1 MNRFFNYTTS
11 ACTDLHSMSVFAF
24 DPSISSLKEVLMYE
38 LQHIAYYITKIS
50 ELEVDTD
57 EIRNRL
63 IKFIAKVVVNLDFKR
78 ETLNVIIE
86 DLKDEKRKL
95 EEQYIKVSEDMGLP
109 YQTLKT
115 NPILDTEK
123 MDVIT
128 AINQG
133 ERQSLLKNL
142 NLSKSKKNLYDIM
155 MNLVKNTALY
165 LVEVENYDKPY
176 IEGEQAVL
184 RLLNATN
191 FMTAS
196 EEKLKNKIYEFSK
209 YSRQA
214 MVLIKKNIIEKYGP
228 IVLSEVDLSIKPG
241 KSILVSG
248 HFFPDLELVL
258 DAVKDTDINVYTHS
272 EMLVAHSLEKFQHN
286 RNLVGHYQHSINSLQ
301 LDFASFPGAILV
313 TKNSQPNVDIIRGR
327 VYSLD
332 PNPAFGMTRI
342 NESDI
347 NSLIDIANNSKG
359 FLRDT
364 PAEKIKVGFD
374 KKQVDEKLEGII
386 SKIKNGDIKHLFM
399 IDLVNSNINTLNYIK
414 RLLEIIPQDT
424 YAISLTQTEDRDN
437 VWFVNS
443 YAGIFIFNYIIE
455 KLEKEFDMEKLK
467 FIVFLTQCNYDLIS
481 HLATLHGYNITKPY
495 LCNYCPSLISP
506 SLIEGLKE
514 VYGLNIITQS
524 PEYDLKNI
532 LSDEN

>member
-11 ACTDLHSMSVFAF
+11 SCTDPHSTSVFAF
-24 DPSISSLKEVLMYE
+24 DPSITSLKEVLMYE

-78 ETLNVIIE
+78 ETLNAIIE
-86 DLKDEKRKL
+86 DLK
-95 EEQYIKVSEDMGLP
+95 EDMGLP

-115 NPILDTEK
+115 NPIIDTEK

-165 LVEVENYDKPY
+165 LVEVENYNKPY
-176 IEGEQAVL
+176 IEGERAVL
-184 RLLNATN
+184 RLLTATN
-191 FMTAS
+191 FMTVS

-209 YSRQA
+209 YSRKV
-214 MVLIKKNIIEKYGP
+214 MELIKENIVEKYGP
-228 IVLSEVDLSIKPG
+228 IVLSEVDLSIKEG
-241 KSILVSG
+241 KAILVSG

-272 EMLVAHSLEKFQHN
+272 EMLVAHSLEKFQN
-286 RNLVGHYQHSINSLQ
+286 NKNLVGHYQHSINSLQ

-332 PNPAFGMTRI
+332 PNPAFGLTRI
-342 NESDI
+342 KESEI
-347 NSLIDIANNSKG
+347 NSLIEFANNSKG
-359 FLRDT
+359 FLKNSPSD
-364 PAEKIKVGFD
+364 KIKVGFD
-374 KKQVDEKLEGII
+374 KKQVDEKLEHII
-386 SKIKNGDIKHLFM
+386 SKIKNGEIKHLFM
-399 IDLVNSNINTLNYIK
+399 IDLVNTNTNTLNYINK
-414 RLLEIIPQDT
+414 LLEIIPESA
-424 YAISLTQTEDRDN
+424 YAISLTQVEEKEN
-437 VWFVNS
+437 VWYVNS

-455 KLEKEFDMEKLK
+455 KLEKEFDMETLK

-524 PEYDLKNI
+524 PEYDLNNI
-532 LSDEN
+532 LSDEK